1 MSASQPDDI
10 PRTPSDG
17 PHHELRRAWQARYGP
32 LVAEQLD
39 PDCRYS
45 LVRVGSVEYAFTR
58 YESYVRA
65 LRHTWD
71 GGLVPEPLPSVGA
84 EALLDIAPNL
94 HAVDP
99 DLAGVRRSDVERRSR
114 FT

>member
-1 MSASQPDDI
+1 MTASHPHDDASG
-10 PRTPSDG
+10 SDDQ
-17 PHHELRRAWQARYGP
+17 HHELRRAWRARYGP

-39 PDCRYS
+39 PERRYS
-45 LVRVGSVEYAFTR
+45 LVRVGSVEYGFTS

-65 LRHTWD
+65 LRHTW
-71 GGLVPEPLPSVGA
+71 GAGLVPEPLPSVGA

-94 HAVDP
+94 QAVDP
-99 DLAGVRRSDVERRSR
+99 DLADLRPSDVERHSR